1 MAKTPT
7 RDLVKT
13 SVQLTHPERIYWPDD
28 GVSKQDLVDYYALA
42 WPRMAPFVVDRPLAL
57 LRCPDGIKGPRF
69 FQKHA
74 WKGINRHIEEIAD
87 PEEKDGEKLLRIK
100 DFDGLVALVQSASLE
115 IHPWGAT
122 TAHWEKP
129 DMIIMDLDPGEDV
142 AWSAVIAAA
151 KEIKERFQALGL
163 ASFVKTSG
171 GKGLHVVAPLEPK
184 AAWPDVKAAAEAIA
198 EGMSADNPEKYLS
211 VAAKAKRA
219 GHIFID
225 YLRNGRGNTAV
236 AAYSTRARP
245 GAAISMPLAWDEL
258 TDRTGPSSFT
268 VKNAASR
275 LDERSADPWA
285 DFFEAAEPLRS

>member
-7 RDLVKT
+7 QELKT
-13 SVQLTHPERIYWPDD
+13 SVQLTHPDRIYWPDD
-28 GVSKQDLVDYYALA
+28 GISKQDLVDYYALA
-42 WPRMAPFVVDRPLAL
+42 WQRMAPFVVDRPLAL
-57 LRCPDGIKGPRF
+57 LRCPDGIEGPRF
-69 FQKHA
+69 FQKHT
-74 WKGINRHIEEIAD
+74 WKGINPHIDEIVD
-87 PEEKDGEKLLRIK
+87 PEEEGGEKLLRIK

-115 IHPWGAT
+115 IHPWGT
-122 TAHWEKP
+122 TTGHWEKP

-142 AWSAVIAAA
+142 TWKAVIAAA

-171 GKGLHVVAPLEPK
+171 GKGLHVVAPLKPK
-184 AAWPDVKAAAEAIA
+184 ATWPDVKAAAEAIA
-198 EGMSADNPEKYLS
+198 DGMSADTPEKYLS

-236 AAYSTRARP
+236 APYSTRARP
-245 GAAISMPLAWDEL
+245 GAAVSMPLAWDEL

-275 LDERSADPWA
+275 LGERSADPWA
-285 DFFEAAEPLRS
+285 EFFRAAKPLKS